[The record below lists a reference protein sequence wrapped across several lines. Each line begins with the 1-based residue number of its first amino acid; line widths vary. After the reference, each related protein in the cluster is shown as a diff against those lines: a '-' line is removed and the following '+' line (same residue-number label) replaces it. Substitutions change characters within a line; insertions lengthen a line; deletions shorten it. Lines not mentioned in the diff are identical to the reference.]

1 MRETVIL
8 LLLVINFVFRGDSQV
23 EKKLHLVMF
32 TSADIPT
39 NFFDPR
45 LGEEGDQDSTLLSI
59 LWVLDADSLRSL
71 DTLNLNPFGTIS
83 NMQHCRHFASEKW
96 IYIQEREYTPT
107 FLTERSRNLK
117 DIYDGNEDTYISVLD
132 YFSDTILLRR
142 MIGEKYSPFF
152 SSTRYHDAFSHDGE
166 IFYTYSFDK
175 DSEYYGRYIIDKTL
189 KEGHRTESHVFID
202 SFQVKLEAG
211 LFFRKVYNNFLI
223 GKEYKCWE
231 FKKSID
237 LIEWPKNNFKIPYS
251 EIDTIYYSRF
261 NFLLNTN
268 NSKYIIGYKSHNN
281 GKHLNIV
288 DSLEIYYVM
297 DRYNFGVWDT
307 ILLPRD
313 VNNFNVHEDRYLYGT
328 HINSDILAKYNP
340 KRNRDSTLSYMDR
353 YPEKYSWKYANY
365 PNLIYSK
372 GVIFIY
378 DLEARKYY
386 ELQLPDRDSEFLQ
399 IIDGWIYLRVYDEIW
414 RMPFNR
420 EGIPFN
426 LEGKEVLIKDKA
438 VIPNVHHIFLKEKSP
453 VVEKWITS
461 KP

>member
-1 MRETVIL
+1 MLKIIYLNLLFVVIISYISSAQNEL
-8 LLLVINFVFRGDSQV
+8 
-23 EKKLHLVMF
+23 KLHVVMF
-32 TSADIPT
+32 TSEDIPT

-107 FLTERSRNLK
+107 FLTERSKNLK

-132 YFSDTILLRR
+132 YSSDTIVVRR
-142 MIGEKYSPFF
+142 MVGEKYDPFG
-152 SSTRYHDAFSHDGE
+152 STKIYHRAFRKKDLLY
-166 IFYTYSFDK
+166 YTYSYD
-175 DSEYYGRYIIDKTL
+175 DQSDNYGNYINNKFLDD
-189 KEGHRTESHVFID
+189 GHEVDRNTYQNRLYVKYES
-202 SFQVKLEAG
+202 G
-211 LFFRKVYNNFLI
+211 LFFRIITGYITDKNNNYKARVYDSNKYESSNQWPINNLNIPTSDSESELYKYFGLMYATENSKVVI
-223 GKEYKCWE
+223 GK
-231 FKKSID
+231 KKR
-237 LIEWPKNNFKIPYS
+237 WKKNS
-251 EIDTIYYSRF
+251 
-261 NFLLNTN
+261 
-268 NSKYIIGYKSHNN
+268 
-281 GKHLNIV
+281 
-288 DSLEIYYVM
+288 DSLEIYYHM
-297 DRYNFGVWDT
+297 NKNNFGVWDT
-307 ILLPRD
+307 ILLPKD
-313 VNNFNVHEDRYLYGT
+313 VNTFNVHEDRYLYGT
-328 HINSDILAKYNP
+328 HINSDILGKYNP
-340 KRNRDSTLSYMDR
+340 KRNRDSTLSYMGR

-414 RMPFNR
+414 RMPLNI
-420 EGIPFN
+420 EGNPFR
-426 LEGKEVLIKDKA
+426 LEEKEVLIKDKA